1 MPKLTKFG
9 ITMNSAVLADHYR
22 QIWRDLNEVR
32 KYIFAA
38 IVIFIAGNLS
48 AILIPSLGERLL
60 SLFLEYLKTFKY
72 AQKNLLG
79 LLIAIFLQNA
89 LSAFFAIVFGFF
101 FGLVPIFGAVV
112 NGIAMGAVLNLNPL
126 NFFKLL
132 PHGIFELS
140 AVFIAWGLGIWCA
153 GGLFH
158 EPPVGFRIKRSLNIY
173 LSIIVPLLIV
183 AAIVEVFAAKI
194 LFGLK

>member
-1 MPKLTKFG
+1 MRADILT
-9 ITMNSAVLADHYR
+9 NHYR
-22 QIWRDLNEVR
+22 QIWSDIKEVR
-32 KYIFAA
+32 RYIFAA
-38 IVIFIAGNLS
+38 ALIFVAGNLS
-48 AILIPSLGERLL
+48 AILMPSLGERLL

-72 AQKNLLG
+72 GHKDFLG
-79 LLIAIFLQNA
+79 LLIAIFCQNA

-112 NGIAMGAVLNLNPL
+112 NGIAMGAVLNLDPL

-140 AVFIAWGLGIWCA
+140 AIFTAWGLGIWCA

-158 EPPVGFRIKRSLNIY
+158 APPISFRIKRSLNIY
-173 LSIIVPLLIV
+173 LSIIVPLLII
-183 AAIVEVFAAKI
+183 AAIVEVFGIKI
-194 LFGLK
+194 LFGT

>member
-1 MPKLTKFG
+1 
-9 ITMNSAVLADHYR
+9 MNRAVLVNHYQ
-22 QIWRDLNEVR
+22 QIWRDIMEAR
-32 KYIFAA
+32 RYIFVA
-38 IVIFIAGNLS
+38 ILIFVAGILS
-48 AILIPSLGERLL
+48 AIVIPSLGERLL

-72 AQKNLLG
+72 GQKDFLG

-132 PHGIFELS
+132 PHGLFELP
-140 AVFIAWGLGIWCA
+140 AMFITWGLGIWCA

-158 EPPVGFRIKRSLNIY
+158 APTIAFRIKRSLNIY
-173 LSIIVPLLIV
+173 LSIIVPLLII
-183 AAIVEVFAAKI
+183 AAIVEVLGIKI
-194 LFGLK
+194 LLTSK

>member
-1 MPKLTKFG
+1 
-9 ITMNSAVLADHYR
+9 MNVDSLANHYR
-22 QIWRDLNEVR
+22 QIWRDIKEAR
-32 KYIFAA
+32 RYIFAA

-72 AQKNLLG
+72 GHRDFLG
-79 LLIAIFLQNA
+79 LLIAIFCQNA
-89 LSAFFAIVFGFF
+89 LSAFFAIILGFF
-101 FGLVPIFGAVV
+101 LGLVPIFGALV
-112 NGIAMGAVLNLNPL
+112 NGIAMGAVLKLNPL

-140 AVFIAWGLGIWCA
+140 AIFTAWGLGIWCA

-158 EPPVGFRIKRSLNIY
+158 APPIGWRIKRSLNIY
-173 LSIIVPLLIV
+173 LSVIVPFLII
-183 AAIVEVFAAKI
+183 AAIIEVYGIKI
-194 LFGLK
+194 LYGTK